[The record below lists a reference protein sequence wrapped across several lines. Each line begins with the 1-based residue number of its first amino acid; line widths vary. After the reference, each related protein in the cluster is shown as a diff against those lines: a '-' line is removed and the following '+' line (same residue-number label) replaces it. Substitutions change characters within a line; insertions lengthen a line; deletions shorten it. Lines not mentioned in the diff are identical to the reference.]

1 MSKIQAGLP
10 AGAPEPVLAKRIPDR
25 SFGPVAAP
33 DGEAWGALGEGNAAG
48 EGAHKLLS
56 RPTAPQGRRSLFRR

>member
-1 MSKIQAGLP
+1 MSKIQTGLP
-10 AGAPEPVLAKRIPDR
+10 ARAAEPVSAKRIPDR
-25 SFGPVAAP
+25 SFGPVAKP